1 MFKKILLAFFALIIL
16 LCVVI
21 FIKNDLNSSKYSFS
35 SVTEQINYNCSL
47 VMKVEN
53 KLYNYGTAGIF
64 EIDNEKDNIISNKT
78 IEIKNNNLNYCSY
91 QITKNQDC
99 VFTYIDNE
107 KSVIKIKS
115 PLSEDLREF
124 LVTSFL
130 KERVTNIIVFP
141 FKNTNKVFVNAQG
154 NFYFVNLLSKKIT
167 PLNHGKYKIPSMNLK
182 QNVVTIVKV
191 DALTN
196 LTYVFDEDG
205 NTICK
210 YL

>member
-21 FIKNDLNSSKYSFS
+21 FIKNDLNNSKYTFS
-35 SVTEQINYNCSL
+35 SVTEEINYNCSL
-47 VMKVEN
+47 VMNVEN
-53 KLYNYGTAGIF
+53 KVYNYETVRIF
-64 EIDNEKDNIISNKT
+64 EIDADKDNILSNKN
-78 IEIKNNNLNYCSY
+78 IEVKNNKLNYCGY
-91 QITKNQDC
+91 QITKNQDF

-107 KSVIKIKS
+107 KSVLKIKS

-130 KERVTNIIVFP
+130 KEGVTNIIVFP
-141 FKNTNKVFVNAQG
+141 FKNTNKIFVNAQG

-182 QNVVTIVKV
+182 QNVVTIIKV
-191 DALTN
+191 DAFTN

>member
-35 SVTEQINYNCSL
+35 SVTEEINYNCSL

-53 KLYNYGTAGIF
+53 KVYNYETVRMF
-64 EIDNEKDNIISNKT
+64 EIYNEKDNIISNKT

-91 QITKNQDC
+91 QITKNQDF

-107 KSVIKIKS
+107 KSVLKIKS

-130 KERVTNIIVFP
+130 KERITNIIVFP

-154 NFYFVNLLSKKIT
+154 YFYFVNLLSKKIT